1 MSHELLTTSHS
12 KRRCLRA
19 TAPFYSRHTDPFLVV
34 HGEAAFFYVV
44 EVEGRVVF
52 WKFGQAF
59 DQAEGLFQGE
69 FVSFAR
75 EDPEDFVAFGR
86 RLEFFFAFAVGEVDD
101 EVDALCI
108 GVGEDRGI
116 GRATADVQAAADV
129 VHGADAVG
137 ATDFIV
143 TFGDDDFMV
152 VAADQVQDF
161 ADGLTKFGIGDTAA
175 DVQADEDFG
184 RMGAQ
189 AARQVQPFRLAA
201 VAAHGR
207 PLPGAGDGADKL
219 FQVPMPGQVFLTVFQ
234 GFDHAFQIIRQLALA
249 RSVDVFFREFA
260 QRLFVDIIAFVP

>member
-69 FVSFAR
+69 FISFAR

-108 GVGEDRGI
+108 GIGEDRGI
-116 GRATADVQAAADV
+116 GCAAADVQAAADV
-129 VHGADAVG
+129 VYSADAVG

-143 TFGDDDFMV
+143 TFATMISW
-152 VAADQVQDF
+152 
-161 ADGLTKFGIGDTAA
+161 L
-175 DVQADEDFG
+175 
-184 RMGAQ
+184 
-189 AARQVQPFRLAA
+189 
-201 VAAHGR
+201 
-207 PLPGAGDGADKL
+207 
-219 FQVPMPGQVFLTVFQ
+219 
-234 GFDHAFQIIRQLALA
+234 
-249 RSVDVFFREFA
+249 
-260 QRLFVDIIAFVP
+260 

>member
-1 MSHELLTTSHS
+1 MI
-12 KRRCLRA
+12 
-19 TAPFYSRHTDPFLVV
+19 

-52 WKFGQAF
+52 RELGQSF
-59 DQAEGLFQGE
+59 DQAEGLLQRE
-69 FVSFAR
+69 FVSLTR
-75 EDPEDFVAFGR
+75 ENPEDFVAFGR
-86 RLEFFFAFAVGEVDD
+86 CLEFFFAFAVGEVND
-101 EVDALCI
+101 EVDALGI

-116 GRATADVQAAADV
+116 GCAAADVQAAADV

-137 ATDFIV
+137 AAYFVV

-152 VAADQVQDF
+152 IAADQVQDF

-207 PLPGAGDGADKL
+207 PLPGAGDGADEL
-219 FQVPMPGQVFLTVFQ
+219 FQVPVPGQVFLTVFQ